1 MLEYQDM
8 VRLWG
13 EDGLLYLPPDRVERM
28 TFDLSALPPE
38 AAIPAQVPL
47 LFTAYVEGDFEL
59 FNVLEIQ
66 VGENEPLG
74 LLVLG
79 AVPDEKMYY
88 CLDGDSGA
96 VMLLDLG
103 DTTGLEVVN
112 STLGAFVEFLYHL
125 ERLIRADQ
133 GKATR
138 ALPAARLREELSALD
153 PAAFTDTESWWN
165 VAFAQLEGRT

>member
-47 LFTAYVEGDFEL
+47 LFTAYVEDDFEL

-66 VGENEPLG
+66 VGEKEPLG

-88 CLDGDSGA
+88 CLDGDTGA

-112 STLGAFVEFLYHL
+112 STLGAFVEFLYRL

-153 PAAFTDTESWWN
+153 PSAFTDTESWWN
-165 VAFAQLEGRT
+165 VAFAQLEGRI

>member
-1 MLEYQDM
+1 M
-8 VRLWG
+8 G

-28 TFDLSALPPE
+28 TFDLSTLPPE
-38 AAIPAQVPL
+38 AALPARVPL
-47 LFTAYVEGDFEL
+47 LFTAYVGDGFEL

-79 AVPDEKMYY
+79 AVPDEKMHY

-112 STLGAFVEFLYHL
+112 STLGAFAEFRHHR
-125 ERLIRADQ
+125 ERLIRADR

-153 PAAFTDTESWWN
+153 PAAFTDTEPWWN
-165 VAFAQLEGRT
+165 VAFAQLEGRI